1 MLKLV
6 CRQIIYEPFRT
17 LLTCV
22 ALRST
27 LALIL
32 LLEGFQTGLF
42 VQLKNVSLNRDADL
56 IVAQFGITNF
66 VAARSLL
73 PQISRGLS

>member
-1 MLKLV
+1 MLRLIY
-6 CRQIIYEPFRT
+6 RQILYKPFRT

-22 ALRST
+22 ALGST